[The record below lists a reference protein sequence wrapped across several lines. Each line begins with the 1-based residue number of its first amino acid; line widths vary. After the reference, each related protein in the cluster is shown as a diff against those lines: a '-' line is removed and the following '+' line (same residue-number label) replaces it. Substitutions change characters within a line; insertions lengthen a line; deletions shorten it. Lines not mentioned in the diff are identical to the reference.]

1 MIKAL
6 IYYKLNEP
14 DRPSKQ
20 QKGDLREKDLVE
32 RTDPICSDSAYVFD
46 QLQIPDDVFSPHSE
60 VPFNIPFAAEKN
72 HISNVS
78 TNAVTQAKDSNTYNE
93 PEPQGN
99 MDTFF
104 ISHNAVMDL
113 SFDTSPNGCPTFFEH
128 VMLPNPNEV
137 NNGQGIHQPPP
148 NTFDIL
154 PDIDFEFSDSGLFG
168 ESFIP
173 DLETIVQKD
182 VFFPMD
188 RIAQDSGENLDIMR
202 RRVDAFQ
209 RSFW

>member
-1 MIKAL
+1 M
-6 IYYKLNEP
+6 
-14 DRPSKQ
+14 Q
-20 QKGDLREKDLVE
+20 QKGDLREKDIAEGNGPV
-32 RTDPICSDSAYVFD
+32 CSDSTYAFD
-46 QLQIPDDVFSPHSE
+46 QVRIPNDVFSQDPE
-60 VPFNIPFAAEKN
+60 VPFSLAFATEKN

-78 TNAVTQAKDSNTYNE
+78 TNAVTQLKVSDIYNE
-93 PEPQGN
+93 SESQEN

-128 VMLPNPNEV
+128 VMLPNPNGV
-137 NNGQGIHQPPP
+137 DDGQGIHQPPP

-168 ESFIP
+168 EGFIP
-173 DLETIVQKD
+173 DLETIVQKE
-182 VFFPMD
+182 VLFPMD
-188 RIAQDSGENLDIMR
+188 GNALDSGENPDTTR

>member
-1 MIKAL
+1 M
-6 IYYKLNEP
+6 
-14 DRPSKQ
+14 
-20 QKGDLREKDLVE
+20 
-32 RTDPICSDSAYVFD
+32 
-46 QLQIPDDVFSPHSE
+46 
-60 VPFNIPFAAEKN
+60 PFNLPFAPEKN
-72 HISNVS
+72 HASNVS

-93 PEPQGN
+93 PESQEN

-113 SFDTSPNGCPTFFEH
+113 SFDTSPNGCPTFFEQ
-128 VMLPNPNEV
+128 VMLPNPNGV

-182 VFFPMD
+182 VLFPMD
-188 RIAQDSGENLDIMR
+188 RNAEDSEENPDSTR